1 MFPKRFSIQKHK
13 YFFELSDPR
22 LGKFSLY
29 QVIRKIISLFA
40 SDKCLS
46 LPDFLAGLFLFY
58 PSLLVCFRN
67 EKDSRYDSQFSAS
80 NSKETH
86 RQMDA
91 DTTFK
96 EFKKIKD
103 PKTKKGIAENI
114 KRKVEKEKRNSTL
127 EEQKAK
133 KAKAKA
139 TKKAEAK
146 EKRKFP
152 CNNKDCRQ
160 VVNNIF
166 YFFFLFGSV

>member
-1 MFPKRFSIQKHK
+1 
-13 YFFELSDPR
+13 
-22 LGKFSLY
+22 
-29 QVIRKIISLFA
+29 
-40 SDKCLS
+40 
-46 LPDFLAGLFLFY
+46 
-58 PSLLVCFRN
+58 
-67 EKDSRYDSQFSAS
+67 
-80 NSKETH
+80 
-86 RQMDA
+86 MDA